1 MLVQLQFTMAE
12 SRQRKF
18 VLLCCPVLPMMI
30 PALVHFMFDSL
41 ATLTSVSAHIVWPHL
56 VLLAVAFWTALER
69 KRYEPVVCFMVAL
82 VTTAIFD
89 IVLLALTF
97 SAPAGRSTFNAGLIS
112 AVFVIINL
120 LGKPVTLILSILA
133 LYSRRESFRITL
145 GRNMQ
150 PSSTAEAQTP
160 IMTPEDKPVCSTEY
174 RAQAF
179 DQPTSYSP
187 PLPATKYVPSS
198 C

>member
-1 MLVQLQFTMAE
+1 M
-12 SRQRKF
+12 
-18 VLLCCPVLPMMI
+18 LCCPVLPMMI
-30 PALVHFMFDSL
+30 PALVHSTLASL
-41 ATLTSVSAHIVWPHL
+41 ISIQSVDTVWPHL
-56 VLLAVAFWTALER
+56 VLLAVAFWTAIER

-82 VTTAIFD
+82 VTTAILD
-89 IVLLALTF
+89 IVFLAFTF
-97 SAPAGRSTFNAGLIS
+97 SAPGSSSTFNAGRIS
-112 AVFVIINL
+112 VVFVIINL

-174 RAQAF
+174 RAQPA
-179 DQPTSYSP
+179 DQPTLS
-187 PLPATKYVPSS
+187 ATITSHEVCSQ
-198 C
+198 